1 MNTLFVPCIQYITPK
16 QKSGHTPYVGLAQ
29 KKITL
34 EAITA
39 IETRKPLG
47 IALTT
52 YRYHR
57 VRTIQ

>member
-1 MNTLFVPCIQYITPK
+1 MVY
-16 QKSGHTPYVGLAQ
+16 GHTPYVGLAQ

-47 IALTT
+47 SALTT